1 MDMTIETS
9 AYGMRVMTRLP
20 YDDAVR
26 VTREALRQQGFGV
39 ITEIDVRKTMQ
50 EKLGIDHAPYLI
62 LGACNP
68 ALAHQAIEAERE
80 IGLLLPCNV
89 IVYAQGEGEGAVI
102 AAMDPAKTM
111 AAVADNPALG
121 DIARQV
127 RGKLEA
133 ALRAVAAEQA

>member
-9 AYGMRVMTRLP
+9 AYGMRVRTRLP

-39 ITEIDVRKTMQ
+39 ITEIDVRKTLQ
-50 EKLGIDHAPYLI
+50 EKLGIDYASYLI

-89 IVYAQGEGEGAVI
+89 IVYAEGEGAVV
-102 AAMDPAKTM
+102 AAMDPVKALS
-111 AAVADNPALG
+111 AVVDNPGLG
-121 DIARQV
+121 EVATQV

-133 ALRAVAAEQA
+133 ALRTVAAEQA

>member
-1 MDMTIETS
+1 MTLETS
-9 AYGMRVMTRLP
+9 TYGMRVRTRLT
-20 YDDAVR
+20 YEDAVR

-89 IVYAQGEGEGAVI
+89 IVYAEGEGAVV
-102 AAMDPAKTM
+102 AAMDPVKALS
-111 AAVADNPALG
+111 AVVDNPALG
-121 DIARQV
+121 DIAQQV

-133 ALRAVAAEQA
+133 ALKAVPQG